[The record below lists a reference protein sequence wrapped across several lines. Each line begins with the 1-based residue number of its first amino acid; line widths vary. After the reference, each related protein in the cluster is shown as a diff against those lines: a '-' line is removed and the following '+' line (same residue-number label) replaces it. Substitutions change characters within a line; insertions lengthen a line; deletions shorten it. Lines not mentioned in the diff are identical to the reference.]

1 MEMIET
7 GNNDNSNSSNSSNN
21 SNSSNDKQ
29 HQTTP
34 KSILQT
40 LQILQK
46 SESEYHHQEKILAE
60 REAIAQQIKIDEDA
74 LQSSQIQIIQE
85 NAQIAERV
93 RIENELAMNAE
104 NARSERLLSI
114 ERRKMADEHLV
125 QSIVKGEEGVKIQL
139 KRLKDECRAC
149 PNGTDDSSSIIHT
162 VALKALC
169 TIFKQIKASPDILQ
183 FRRVRRNHPR
193 FMSDVGRHVGGVQ
206 LLIAAGFRFKSVYG
220 DGDGDGDGGGNSGDS
235 GGDDG
240 NNNNNDDGVQCLI
253 LHEPNLEHDM
263 DGWYAWFNLVEKTLA
278 LIEAE
283 IASMGL

>member
-7 GNNDNSNSSNSSNN
+7 GTNDDNNN
-21 SNSSNDKQ
+21 SNDKQ

-40 LQILQK
+40 LQTLHK
-46 SESEYHHQEKILAE
+46 SENEYDQQEKILAE
-60 REAIAQQIKIDEDA
+60 RKAIAQQIKIDDDA

-93 RIENELAMNAE
+93 RIQNELAMNAE

-114 ERRKMADEHLV
+114 ERRKMADENLV

-139 KRLKDECRAC
+139 KRLKDECCAC
-149 PNGTDDSSSIIHT
+149 PNGSDNSSSIIHT

-169 TIFKQIKASPDILQ
+169 TMFKQIKASPDILQ

-193 FMSDVGRHVGGVQ
+193 FMSDVGRHVGGVE

-220 DGDGDGDGGGNSGDS
+220 DGDGDGGGNSGDS
-235 GGDDG
+235 GDDDG
-240 NNNNNDDGVQCLI
+240 NNINNDDGVQCLI

-283 IASMGL
+283 ITSIGL